1 MNYRYFTSESVAAGH
16 PDKICDQI
24 SDTIV
29 DRAIEVYSK
38 SRVAVETLVTR
49 NRVIIAGEITCPEKL
64 DYEGFLSPL
73 VLYRFAQY
81 MHKHRK
87 QSNGEL
93 RLSDNWQ
100 KGIPKNEYMKS
111 LWRHEMDAWAIHR
124 GYQVYKEKVGNGE
137 VTHIVSKNQINKYPG
152 WIPVTLEEALCGII
166 FNSSGYLHELM
177 NEEKIGGEKVCKEK

>member
-1 MNYRYFTSESVAAGH
+1 MAKYRKKSVVVDDTIRNDRIRKFESGATR
-16 PDKICDQI
+16 D
-24 SDTIV
+24 SDT
-29 DRAIEVYSK
+29 
-38 SRVAVETLVTR
+38 
-49 NRVIIAGEITCPEKL
+49 EKL

-81 MHKHRK
+81 MNAHRK

-111 LWRHEMDAWAIHR
+111 LWRHEMDVWAIHR
-124 GYQVYKEKVGNGE
+124 GYKVYREKVGNGE
-137 VTHIVSKNQINKYPG
+137 VTHIVPKNQINKCPG